1 MIAMNPEDFDKLRHQ
16 LIRHEGLRLKPYKDS
31 VGILTLG
38 VGRNLEDRGITTSE
52 ALMLLEHDIELC
64 VVDLSK
70 AFAWFGPL
78 DPMRKRVWIDL
89 CFNMGISRLKGFT
102 STIAAMARSDY
113 QSAAAHLQD
122 SKWFT
127 QVGKRGPWICQAL
140 RTGAEPPA

>member
-1 MIAMNPEDFDKLRHQ
+1 MNPADYAKLREQ
-16 LIRHEGLRLKPYKDS
+16 LIRHEGIRLRVYMDT
-31 VGILTLG
+31 VGIPTIG
-38 VGRNLEDRGITTSE
+38 VGRNLKDRGITQAE
-52 ALMLLEHDIELC
+52 AYTLLEHDIELC
-64 VVDLSK
+64 LVDL
-70 AFAWFGPL
+70 AATFPWFGAL

-89 CFNMGISRLKGFT
+89 CFNMGITRLKGFT

-140 RTGAEPPA
+140 RTGAEPPT